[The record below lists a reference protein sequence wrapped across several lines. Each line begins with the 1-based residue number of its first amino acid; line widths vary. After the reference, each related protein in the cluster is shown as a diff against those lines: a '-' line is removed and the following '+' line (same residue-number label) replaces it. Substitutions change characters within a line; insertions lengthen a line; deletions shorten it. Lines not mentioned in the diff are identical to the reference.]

1 MDGQGKSFSKAKEFL
16 TEYTKDGLIPLTNAV
31 TSYKNLAARGY
42 DDKQIQ
48 QTLTS
53 LKDAA
58 AFGRQASYSY
68 GEAIQ
73 SATEGLKN
81 ENSILVDNAGVT
93 KNVAKMWEDYAR
105 SVGKT
110 TNQLTQQEKITA
122 EVNGILEETKFQVG
136 DATKYAS
143 TFSGRLAR
151 LNQAFYTL
159 KDSIGK
165 VIMPIANLFIPVIQ
179 VAMDKLI
186 SFFNVVQK
194 VMSAFGLKSESISN
208 NASSSFDNLASSAT
222 SAADKAS
229 KASKKINKTMNYD
242 ELNILSK
249 NDKSSPDSSASSGG
263 TSVSNPISNIT
274 DTVVEDKVSPQIQK
288 IVDKCTN
295 LLSKLKNISF
305 DKLSKSF
312 SNLYQAISPFTQVI
326 FSGLEW
332 GYTNILV
339 PLAKWTIEDILPN
352 FINIFSS
359 GLKILTSAIEG
370 LQPLWKWCWDNFLKP
385 IASWSGDVIS
395 STISL
400 IADSLRKIS
409 SWCSENQ
416 GIVDNM
422 VTTLAIF
429 FGLWELTKL
438 MGFIQMSGGII
449 GAFTGIT
456 AAIWSCTGA
465 KIADKMETIAIT
477 ALYAKDFLVSIVS
490 GTGALI
496 KQGAQW
502 IITTGL
508 KIADTAATV
517 AGTAATWLATAAT
530 TAFGVA
536 MTVLTSPITLVILAI
551 AGLVA
556 GIVLL
561 VKNFDTV
568 KEVAGKCWDGIKNVW
583 NSVSSW
589 FNEHVIQPISNFF
602 GGLWNGIQNK
612 ASECWSKITGLF
624 SKGGQIF
631 NGIKD
636 GVVNVFKTVVNSLI
650 SGINTLIAIP
660 FKTINGMLN
669 KIRSISFLGISPF
682 EGLWK
687 ENPLPVPEIPKLAQ
701 GGWVE
706 PNKPRT
712 VIVGDNKH
720 EGEIISPESKIYEQN
735 RKAIRDEMQNYKGG
749 LPEVM
754 EWHFYHHYEDGRVI
768 IEKINKQQILDGK
781 ITLLT

>member
-1 MDGQGKSFSKAKEFL
+1 
-16 TEYTKDGLIPLTNAV
+16 
-31 TSYKNLAARGY
+31 
-42 DDKQIQ
+42 
-48 QTLTS
+48 
-53 LKDAA
+53 
-58 AFGRQASYSY
+58 
-68 GEAIQ
+68 
-73 SATEGLKN
+73 
-81 ENSILVDNAGVT
+81 
-93 KNVAKMWEDYAR
+93 MWEDYAK

-122 EVNGILEETKFQVG
+122 EVNGILEETKFQTG
-136 DATKYAS
+136 DAAKYAS
-143 TFSGRLAR
+143 TFSGKLAR

-159 KDSIGK
+159 KDAIGK

-179 VAMDKLI
+179 AAMDKLI
-186 SFFNVVQK
+186 SFFNIVQK

-208 NASSSFDNLASSAT
+208 NASSSFENLATSAT

-249 NDKSSPDSSASSGG
+249 NDKNSSDSSGS
-263 TSVSNPISNIT
+263 SVSNPISSLT
-274 DTVVEDKVSPQIQK
+274 DTNVEDKVSPQIQK

-295 LLSKLKNISF
+295 LFSKLKNINF
-305 DKLSKSF
+305 DSLLTSLN
-312 SNLYQAISPFTQVI
+312 NLKQAISPFTKVI

-339 PLAKWTIEDILPN
+339 PLAKWTIEDVLPN
-352 FINIFSS
+352 FINIFSN
-359 GLKILTSAIEG
+359 GLGILTSAIKG
-370 LQPLWKWCWDNFLKP
+370 LQPLWNWCWNNFLEP
-385 IASWSGDVIS
+385 IASWSGEIIG

-400 IADSLRKIS
+400 IADSLEKVS
-409 SWCSENQ
+409 KWCSENQ
-416 GIVDNM
+416 GTVDNM
-422 VTTLAIF
+422 VTTLAVF

-465 KIADKMETIAIT
+465 KFADKIETIAIT
-477 ALYAKDFLVSIVS
+477 ALYAKDFLMSVIT

-496 KQGAQW
+496 KQGTQW
-502 IITTGL
+502 VITTGL

-536 MTVLTSPITLVILAI
+536 MTVLTSPITLVILTI

-568 KEVAGKCWDGIKNVW
+568 KEVAGNCIEGIKNVW
-583 NSVSSW
+583 NSASSW
-589 FNEHVIQPISNFF
+589 FNDHVIQPISNFF

-624 SKGGQIF
+624 SRGGQIF

-636 GVVNVFKTVVNSLI
+636 GIVNVFKTVVNSLI
-650 SGINTLIAIP
+650 SGINTLIKIP
-660 FKTINGMLN
+660 FDKVNGMLN
-669 KIRSISFLGISPF
+669 KIRNTSFLGVSPF
-682 EGLWK
+682 KGLWK
-687 ENPLPVPEIPKLAQ
+687 ENPLPVPKIPQLAQ

-706 PNKPRT
+706 PNKPRP

-749 LPEVM
+749 LPEIM
-754 EWHFYHHYEDGRVI
+754 EWHIYHHYEDGRVI